1 MTCSLPPSFISEV
14 RSVEMVSSFLDECF
28 STVYSY
34 VYRWF
39 HYKTAHL
46 YSEWSSAP
54 GAEGCWL
61 LPWKPLCSR
70 KEAWRQ
76 ESAGEI
82 SPSHTAH
89 SSGSLFKMI
98 FVLKLTC
105 SKEKNGFIII
115 FKFLKLNLLER
126 DWLIQLFRFQVYNST
141 TRHLYSVLCSPPQV
155 KSPSITIYPPLP
167 SSASLLPSGN
177 HHTVVCVHESFS
189 SQNN

>member
-105 SKEKNGFIII
+105 SKEKNGFIIF

-141 TRHLYSVLCSPPQV
+141 TRHLYSVLCVHHP
-155 KSPSITIYPPLP
+155 KS
-167 SSASLLPSGN
+167 SLLRS
-177 HHTVVCVHESFS
+177 SFIPLYS
-189 SQNN
+189 LLLPPVPLSLW